1 MHTCFLTGPLE
12 RALAVFAVFAV
23 FTGNYQRG
31 SLVHRR
37 NPGAPAKERTKEQ
50 RDNGLFGT
58 NRLMV
63 DMNAKS
69 LGAWGAWQRVKTNRL

>member
-1 MHTCFLTGPLE
+1 MLAPGPLE
-12 RALAVFAVFAV
+12 RALAVFAV

-37 NPGAPAKERTKEQ
+37 NPGAPAEERTKEQ
-50 RDNGLFGT
+50 RDNGLFAT
-58 NRLMV
+58 NRLMAN
-63 DMNAKS
+63 MNAKS

>member
-1 MHTCFLTGPLE
+1 MFPHRPLE
-12 RALAVFAVFAV
+12 RILAVFAV

-37 NPGAPAKERTKEQ
+37 NPGAPVEERTKEQ
-50 RDNGLFGT
+50 RDIGLFGT

-63 DMNAKS
+63 NINATS
-69 LGAWGAWQRVKTNRL
+69 LGAWGA